1 MLDGH
6 EMVIA
11 MVVAMITVSRWCRI
25 SRIRVVGLLADP
37 IVNAHEHSTTRAR
50 YDLHSIWLMVVARLP
65 LLVPIYAMATRH
77 VPYCSDLVQFSCM
90 NQQCSAALVHT
101 IWPWFTG
108 PSGLRAVVQRA
119 RSFNQNQVQAPFSR
133 VAAWYLWPLIE
144 LNRH

>member
-90 NQQCSAALVHT
+90 NQQCSAHLSTPFGHGSLGLVVYAL
-101 IWPWFTG
+101 WFKGQEALIKTRSRFPFPG
-108 PSGLRAVVQRA
+108 SLPGISG
-119 RSFNQNQVQAPFSR
+119 
-133 VAAWYLWPLIE
+133 
-144 LNRH
+144 H